1 MLRSIGKLFGFTLT
15 LAIIGATV
23 PAWAD
28 IAQGDQI
35 VAEFSNVVVAG
46 NVANDPGIGNLTYMD
61 NTGTAVYNISN
72 NVFTNNE
79 LTWGS
84 TPGGSTLIFF
94 GTGESVPVDQSDPF
108 LVGSLLFVN
117 GESALNTLIFGTTL
131 TFYDQSGTDPS
142 DLTEI
147 ESFDVVITT
156 TSNQYAGVANPTT
169 DQLQT
174 DADYVNICGSFSG
187 SLCGESLE
195 AYEFA
200 EDNGAYI
207 DVSLY
212 GTISGDPQLGLTSA
226 SLVTGSAGIIG
237 SEAPLAA
244 VPEPSSVLLL
254 LTALLGG
261 IGMEARRR
269 SQARIRAPRSSV

>member
-15 LAIIGATV
+15 LAVICLAV

-46 NVANDPGIGNLTYMD
+46 AVANDPGIGNLTYMD
-61 NTGTAVYNISN
+61 NTGTAVYNISS

-117 GESALNTLIFGTTL
+117 GESALNTLIFGATL
-131 TFYDQSGTDPS
+131 TFYDQSGVDS
-142 DLTEI
+142 SLTEI
-147 ESFDVVITT
+147 QSFNLVITT

-174 DADYVNICGSFSG
+174 DADYVNICGSVG
-187 SLCGESLE
+187 GLCGESLE

-200 EDNGAYI
+200 EDPGAYI
-207 DVSLY
+207 YVNLY

-226 SLVTGSAGIIG
+226 SLLEGSAGIIG
-237 SEAPLAA
+237 NEAPLGT

-261 IGMEARRR
+261 IGVELRRR
-269 SQARIRAPRSSV
+269 SSARARTAGSSV